1 MMANPDFGV
10 LVVDDSSMIR
20 NILRRELE
28 SGGYRV
34 AEAVHG
40 FDALAKAADF
50 HPDLVTLD
58 VEMPKLNGFET
69 CRKLREPHYA
79 RFFGES
85 PDAMGPVIFV
95 TSLDTIEDRKKG
107 FQLGAMDFI
116 TKPFEPG
123 AILQAVNTILR
134 PENRLRGLT
143 ALVADVNEASRR
155 VVSDC
160 LRREG
165 VETVETADGGEA
177 WAIVRSRPADID
189 IVIAGLPLPTLN
201 GGAMCRKIRT
211 ELGLS
216 ELPVIF
222 LPVVDDKD
230 ELFELFKAGATD
242 YLLQPFVKEEFLAR
256 LVVHLERAGLNKRLR
271 NALKEVEGFNQALE
285 STITRLTNIGASLTS
300 EKNLNKLLEMVVS
313 EAREAT
319 GADGGAL
326 YILKNGQLQ
335 YTIVQNR
342 FLNSQLGG
350 EGGDPVALAP
360 ISLDENRAPAHCAN
374 HKEILHIL
382 DIYEC
387 ETFDFSHLKQID
399 QDFECKNRSMLVLP
413 MLDRN
418 QAVVGVLQLVN
429 SIDPATHEIRGFPK
443 KSIDIAYSLSCQAAV
458 CIENALSYEK
468 IEKKNTAFKRFVP
481 NEFLRFLNKIEIED
495 IGLGDTSE
503 TELSVLFTD
512 IRSFTNLS
520 EQMTPEENFKF
531 LNNYLR
537 FIGPVIDRND
547 GFIDK
552 YIGDA
557 IMALFGG
564 HRNAGAQEAVNAAV
578 NMQETIKQYNRY
590 RHSSGYDPITI
601 GIGINTGRMILG
613 TIGFESRMDSTVIG
627 DSVNLASRLEGLT
640 KKYAIPIA
648 ISSFTKNALADP
660 GAFLIR
666 EIDVVRV
673 KGKEQAT
680 TVYEVFDNDEE
691 SIRDVKRRAMG
702 RYDEGIAQFRR
713 GEWKAAHERFAELR
727 EILPGDRVVEIYEQR
742 SREFMERPPES
753 LDLAIM
759 RMEEK

>member
-1 MMANPDFGV
+1 MSGKDFGV

-20 NILRRELE
+20 NIIRRELE

-40 FDALAKAADF
+40 FDALAKAAGF
-50 HPDLVTLD
+50 QPDLITLD

-69 CRKLREPHYA
+69 CRKLRESHYA
-79 RFFGES
+79 RFFAGGAES
-85 PDAMGPVIFV
+85 IGPVVFV

-107 FQLGAMDFI
+107 FELGAMDFI

-134 PENRLRGLT
+134 PENRLEGLT
-143 ALVADVNEASRR
+143 ALVAEANDASRR
-155 VVSDC
+155 MVSDC

-165 VETVETADGGEA
+165 VETVETTDGADALE
-177 WAIVRSRPADID
+177 IVRNRPADID
-189 IVIAGLPLPTLN
+189 IVISGLSMPTLN
-201 GGAMCRKIRT
+201 GDGMCRKIRR

-222 LPVVDDKD
+222 LPVVDDRS

-319 GADGGAL
+319 GADGGTL
-326 YILKNGQLQ
+326 YILKDGRLHF
-335 YTIVQNR
+335 TIVQNR
-342 FLNSQLGG
+342 FLKDRLRDGN
-350 EGGDPVALAP
+350 GDPAIPDP
-360 ISLDENRAPAHCAN
+360 IALDEGRAPAFCAN
-374 HKEILHIL
+374 QKEILHIP
-382 DIYEC
+382 DIYENQ
-387 ETFDFSHLKQID
+387 TFDFSHLKEFD
-399 QDFECKNRSMLVLP
+399 ADFGYKTRSMLVLP

-418 QAVVGVLQLVN
+418 HDVVGVLQLIN
-429 SIDPATHEIRGFPK
+429 SIDPATDQIREFPK
-443 KSIDIAYSLSCQAAV
+443 RSIDIAYSLSCQAAV
-458 CIENALSYEK
+458 CIENAMSYEK
-468 IEKKNTAFKRFVP
+468 IERKNTAFKRFVP
-481 NEFLRFLNKIEIED
+481 NEFLRFLNKIEIEE
-495 IGLGDTSE
+495 ISLGDTSE
-503 TELSVLFTD
+503 TELSVFFTD

-537 FIGPVIDRND
+537 FIGPVIDRNN

-564 HRNAGAQEAVNAAV
+564 HQNAGAQEAVNAAV

-590 RHSSGYDPITI
+590 RRSSGYDPITI
-601 GIGINTGRMILG
+601 GIGINTGKMILG

-648 ISSFTKNALADP
+648 ISSFTKNALTEP

-673 KGKEQAT
+673 KGKEQAV

-691 SIRDVKRRAMG
+691 SLRDVKRRAMD

-713 GEWKAAHERFAELR
+713 GEWKAAHERFEELR
-727 EILPGDRVVEIYEQR
+727 KNLPGDRVVEIYERR
-742 SREFMERPPES
+742 SREFMDRPPES
-753 LDLAIM
+753 LDWAIT